1 MDWAVRARTPQP
13 QTQDGVHTWE
23 AGTAGCG
30 AEAGEAGRAEG
41 MPLEVPE
48 LAAGQLGGVR
58 VRPGVND
65 SFEELLCIF
74 RIAEL

>member
-1 MDWAVRARTPQP
+1 MDGAVHPGSARPRTHG
-13 QTQDGVHTWE
+13 GVRTWE
-23 AGTAGCG
+23 AEATARG
-30 AEAGEAGRAEG
+30 AEAREAGRAEG

-48 LAAGQLGGVR
+48 LAAGQLGGVG

-65 SFEELLCIF
+65 SFEKLLCIV